1 MGRSV
6 DNMIMVCTDNGING
20 LTSVKF
26 GLLFSNRAGYSG
38 CVVLNRATGRD
49 NPNNKSAIHD
59 ANSVFFCIVNNAIAY
74 QTMVAQ
80 AGQLSGWPVSD
91 LTGIVTPVWATTL
104 FERDN
109 SGGSKYCYNKSEI
122 IIMMATPTQPHPQ
135 FIWLFLAVRRADCAD
150 RPHRESVTAST
161 YQDARRVIA
170 RDFVAVYAG
179 QLPTGRVS
187 A

>member
-6 DNMIMVCTDNGING
+6 DKMIMVCTDNGINC

-26 GLLFSNRAGYSG
+26 GLHSSNSAGYSG
-38 CVVLNRATGRD
+38 CVVLNRATGRE
-49 NPNNKSAIHD
+49 NLCNLLAIPD
-59 ANSVFFCIVNNAIAY
+59 APSVFFCIVNNAIAY

-80 AGQLSGWPVSD
+80 AGQLSGWPVSSM
-91 LTGIVTPVWATTL
+91 TGILTPVWATTP
-104 FERDN
+104 FEREN
-109 SGGSKYCYNKSEI
+109 SGGSKYSYNILEI

-135 FIWLFLAVRRADCAD
+135 FIWLFLAVRRCDCTD